1 MKFLTTQF
9 IFLLLFSVNSIH
21 AQEIVQEVVPCNK
34 QRMNPGCD
42 DGWFTL
48 GLGSDSNDLI
58 HAYMR
63 ANFGRDFPYQ
73 ITIAGSSS
81 IFGGQQTNY
90 IGIGKGAS
98 IVDKVGRLSIFGG
111 PAIAWGGDIDPT
123 LGVSANAQINIAPL
137 IPIGLGLDIYG
148 VATPNYKMV
157 GIGFSFVIE
166 GHK

>member
-9 IFLLLFSVNSIH
+9 IFILLFSVNSIH

-81 IFGGQQTNY
+81 IFGG
-90 IGIGKGAS
+90 
-98 IVDKVGRLSIFGG
+98 